1 MRKFI
6 DEFKKFALKGNMID
20 LAIGVII
27 ASSFNAIVTSIVND
41 VLMPIFGII
50 LGGKDFSGL
59 CIKVKDATIN
69 YGMLIQNIINFII
82 IAFCLFIVVKMINR
96 FKELWEKK
104 EEEEAKEEAPA
115 RSEDI
120 VLLEQIRDSLNELKN
135 KQ

>member
-1 MRKFI
+1 MKKFL

-27 ASSFNAIVTSIVND
+27 ASAFNAIITSIVND
-41 VLMPIFGII
+41 VIMPLFGII
-50 LGGKDFSGL
+50 LGGLDFTTLVIEVGEAS
-59 CIKVKDATIN
+59 IKI
-69 YGMLIQNIINFII
+69 GMLVQSIINFLI
-82 IAFCLFIVVKMINR
+82 IALCLFIVVKAINK
-96 FKELWEKK
+96 FKELCEKK

-115 RSEDI
+115 KSEDI